1 MQKKWGKTVLV
12 LLAFGLAGTFY
23 CVEMH
28 QKKAPV
34 WENAGTAEA
43 AETEQTEENGGLEMQ
58 QSGQHGEAQTQPE
71 QTEESAAKETTK
83 KETTIYVHICGAVQ
97 KPGVYEVPE
106 NYRLYELLEAAGG
119 ATDEGCADALNL
131 ADILQDGQRIVI
143 PTASEAETMQ
153 TMTEYAAS
161 DGLVNIN
168 TASMQELMMLPGIGE
183 AKAADI
189 IQYREEYG
197 EFQTINDIMK
207 ISGIKDALFQKIKDR
222 ITV

>member
-1 MQKKWGKTVLV
+1 MQKKWGKAVLA
-12 LLAFGLAGTFY
+12 LLAFVLAGTFY
-23 CVEMH
+23 CAEMH
-28 QKKAPV
+28 QKEAPV
-34 WENAGTAEA
+34 WENAEINRDAEA
-43 AETEQTEENGGLEMQ
+43 EQENETMLN
-58 QSGQHGEAQTQPE
+58 
-71 QTEESAAKETTK
+71 ETTIA
-83 KETTIYVHICGAVQ
+83 ETTIYVHICGAVQ

-106 NYRLYELLEAAGG
+106 NYRLYELLEVAGG

-168 TASMQELMMLPGIGE
+168 TASMQELMTLPGIGE